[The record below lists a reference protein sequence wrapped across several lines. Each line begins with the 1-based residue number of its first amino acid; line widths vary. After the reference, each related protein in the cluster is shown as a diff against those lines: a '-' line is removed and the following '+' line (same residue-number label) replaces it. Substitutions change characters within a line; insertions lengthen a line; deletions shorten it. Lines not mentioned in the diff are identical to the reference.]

1 MHCMSHQYPRRLNLT
16 RSITRPSYPSSPMF
30 GTTHPHRRCW
40 YRYPTSD
47 WVCLLAAPTPA
58 ARWWGLEIET
68 WGCIPINCRRRRT
81 AMHGIGER
89 ENGKNPGV
97 LLCMY
102 FWGRA
107 PSRRRALMTT
117 KEDGSIESA
126 MKSPSWMG
134 VAAFGTN
141 EKTDSYLVPA
151 WWRDIGL

>member
-1 MHCMSHQYPRRLNLT
+1 
-16 RSITRPSYPSSPMF
+16 
-30 GTTHPHRRCW
+30 
-40 YRYPTSD
+40 
-47 WVCLLAAPTPA
+47 
-58 ARWWGLEIET
+58 
-68 WGCIPINCRRRRT
+68 
-81 AMHGIGER
+81 MHGIGER

-151 WWRDIGL
+151 WWRDIGLWRKVLWLTYITYGSSCGSHHRVKV